1 MKKPLKK
8 WEDWA
13 TAQVTTNREPWA
25 NTLMAAVLR
34 YRLLTV
40 SPVTE
45 AERDGVPFTP
55 IWWWWWN
62 HDADEYVMTLWDTEA
77 GKDEFPAGYL
87 MGTSDPAGTFGRP
100 TKMIVP
106 PSYRKA
112 IRKLIDNK

>member
-13 TAQVTTNREPWA
+13 TAQVTTSRDPWA

-55 IWWWWWN
+55 IWWWWN
-62 HDADEYVMTLWDTEA
+62 HDADEYIMTLWDTEA
-77 GKDEFPAGYL
+77 GKDQPPMYSF
-87 MGTSDPAGTFGRP
+87 GTSDPAGTFGRP

-106 PSYRKA
+106 KSTRVA
-112 IRKLIDNK
+112 IRKLLNNK